1 MSLRETLLGA
11 AEAKASAALRD
22 AEVPTLA
29 ASGASG
35 AEVAEVSFLVEE
47 EVAVGSRAA
56 DPEVAEALARTKA
69 LEFTASELSMLKG
82 LTAAGL
88 QRELANAKG
97 KEFTAAA
104 KLVVLMAKIERDS
117 YLELRKQERDNLP
130 KQRRTLFQF
139 PSQYLGQMQA
149 GLREGLRD
157 VTPAKEPRDA

>member
-11 AEAKASAALRD
+11 AEAKASQALKD

-29 ASGASG
+29 AP
-35 AEVAEVSFLVEE
+35 VAAGEVSMGFLVEE
-47 EVAVGSRAA
+47 ETQVGTRVV

-69 LEFTASELSMLKG
+69 MEFTTQELGALKV

-88 QRELANAKG
+88 QRELANSKG

-117 YLELRKQERDNLP
+117 YLEMRKQSLENQP
-130 KQRRTLFQF
+130 KRRSAVFQF
-139 PSQYLGQMQA
+139 PSQYLGQLQA

-157 VTPAKEPRDA
+157 VTPAKEPKDA

>member
-11 AEAKASAALRD
+11 AEAKATAALKD

-29 ASGASG
+29 APGAPSSEG
-35 AEVAEVSFLVEE
+35 LSVGFLVEE
-47 EVAVGSRAA
+47 EAAVGSRVV

-69 LEFTASELSMLKG
+69 LEFTATELSMLKG

-88 QRELANAKG
+88 QRELANSKG

-117 YLELRKQERDNLP
+117 YLELRKQSLESQP